1 MSDESTPAAP
11 QPQAIFQPIFKGTG
25 NPPPADAEQL
35 PIETLPD
42 PPTWR
47 QTDRRKQ
54 ERGATFQA
62 EPNEIELVNAALYLR
77 RPLLVT
83 GKPGTG
89 KTSLAYPIA
98 RELDLGEVLYWPIT
112 TRTTLKDGLYLY
124 DAIARL
130 QDSTEKERSS
140 DQRFENIGKYIRLGP
155 LGTALLPSPRPRIL
169 IVDEIDK
176 SDIDLPND
184 LLYVFEEGAFE
195 IPELVR
201 IEDVKDVVDVR
212 TAYKDETEFTF
223 NYRPSA
229 GDDNSSEPAS
239 ADDETDDGLVIVN
252 GKTRIKKGRIAC
264 TQFPLMILTS
274 NGERDFPPPFLRRCV
289 RLTMQEPDEKRLTDI
304 VKAHLRQEDN
314 GKALIEQSEKQI
326 AALVERFLKKRGES
340 ASKGD
345 LATDQLL
352 NAIYLITRERKPNIS
367 TDVNTRGDLIDR
379 LWKHLSSSE
388 DQLSDNQRRS

>member
-1 MSDESTPAAP
+1 MSDE
-11 QPQAIFQPIFKGTG
+11 QANQRDIFQPIFKGSGT
-25 NPPPADAEQL
+25 PPAEQVEESPTDAL
-35 PIETLPD
+35 PA

-47 QTDRRKQ
+47 RSDRRKQ

-62 EPNEIELVNAALYLR
+62 EPNEIELVNAALFLR

-89 KTSLAYPIA
+89 KTSLAYAIA

-130 QDSTEKERSS
+130 QDSTEEERRG
-140 DQRFENIGKYIRLGP
+140 DNRFDNIGKYIRLGP
-155 LGTALLPSPRPRIL
+155 LGTALLPSKKPRIL

-201 IEDVKDVVDVR
+201 IEDVKDAVEVR
-212 TAYKDETEFTF
+212 TAYKDPDEWTF
-223 NYRPSA
+223 
-229 GDDNSSEPAS
+229 
-239 ADDETDDGLVIVN
+239 DDGQAVTN
-252 GKTRIKKGRIAC
+252 GKYTVPKGRIAS
-264 TQFPLMILTS
+264 TEFPLMILTS
-274 NGERDFPPPFLRRCV
+274 NGERDFPPPFLRRCI
-289 RLTMQEPDEKRLTDI
+289 RLTMQEPDDQRLTKI
-304 VKAHLRQEDN
+304 VEAHLRQEDN
-314 GKALIEQSEKQI
+314 GEALITDARQQI
-326 AALVERFLKKRGES
+326 DDLVKRFVSKRS
-340 ASKGD
+340 NYSKGD

-352 NAIYLITRERKPNIS
+352 NAIYLITRERKPNIN
-367 TDVNTRGDLIDR
+367 TEVNEPGDLIDR

-388 DQLSDNQRRS
+388 DQLSDNQRKN

>member
-1 MSDESTPAAP
+1 MSSDPSSDV
-11 QPQAIFQPIFKGTG
+11 QPTREIFQPIFKGSG
-25 NPPPADAEQL
+25 EPNPQAIAD
-35 PIETLPD
+35 LPD

-47 QTDRRKQ
+47 RADRRKQ
-54 ERGATFQA
+54 ERGETFQV
-62 EPNEIELVNAALYLR
+62 EPNEIEMVNVALYLR

-89 KTSLAYPIA
+89 KTSLAYAIA

-130 QDSTEKERSS
+130 QDSTDKERSS
-140 DQRFENIGKYIRLGP
+140 EQRFDNIGKYLRLGP
-155 LGTALLPSPRPRIL
+155 LGTALLPSEKPRIL

-201 IEDVKDVVDVR
+201 IEDIKSEVEVR
-212 TAYKDETEFTF
+212 TAYKDANESTF
-223 NYRPSA
+223 GA
-229 GDDNSSEPAS
+229 KQ
-239 ADDETDDGLVIVN
+239 DDEQGDKQDDKQTVIN
-252 GKTRIKKGRIAC
+252 GKTKILKGKITC

-289 RLTMQEPDEKRLTDI
+289 RLTMAEPSEQRLTDI
-304 VKAHLRQEDN
+304 VKAHLRQEEN
-314 GKALIEQSEKQI
+314 GEALIAQSEQQI
-326 AALVERFLKKRGES
+326 TDLVKRFVGKRGDR
-340 ASKGD
+340 SKGD

-352 NAIYLITRERKPNIS
+352 NAIYLITRERKLNIS
-367 TDVNTRGDLIDR
+367 TEVSTPGDFIDR

-388 DQLSDNQRRS
+388 DQRSDSRPKS

>member
-1 MSDESTPAAP
+1 MSDEQTPAASEKRP
-11 QPQAIFQPIFKGTG
+11 TFKPIFQGTG
-25 NPPPADAEQL
+25 TPPAEGADSPLKDL
-35 PIETLPD
+35 PA

-47 QTDRRKQ
+47 RADRRKQ

-62 EPNEIELVNAALYLR
+62 EDNEIELVNAALFLR

-83 GKPGTG
+83 GKPGVG
-89 KTSLAYPIA
+89 KTSLAYAIA

-130 QDSTEKERSS
+130 QDSTEAERSGPN
-140 DQRFENIGKYIRLGP
+140 RFDNMGKYIRLGP
-155 LGTALLPSPRPRIL
+155 LGTALLPSDKPRIL

-201 IEDVKDVVDVR
+201 IEDVKDEVEVR
-212 TAYKDETEFTF
+212 TAYRDETEFTF
-223 NYRPSA
+223 
-229 GDDNSSEPAS
+229 
-239 ADDETDDGLVIVN
+239 DDGEVVRE
-252 GKTRIKKGRIAC
+252 GKTRVPKGRIAC

-274 NGERDFPPPFLRRCV
+274 NGERDFPPPFLRRCI
-289 RLTMQEPDEKRLTDI
+289 RLTMQEPDEQRLTDI
-304 VKAHLRQEDN
+304 VKAHLRQEKN
-314 GKALIEQSEKQI
+314 GEALIDQSEQQI
-326 AALVERFLKKRGES
+326 SALVKRFIQKRGNT
-340 ASKGD
+340 SKGD

-352 NAIYLITRERKPNIS
+352 NAIYLITRERKPNVS
-367 TDVNTRGDLIDR
+367 TEVESPGDLIDR

-388 DQLSDNQRRS
+388 DQLSDSRRRS

>member
-1 MSDESTPAAP
+1 MSDEQTPESSP
-11 QPQAIFQPIFKGTG
+11 KQLIFNPIFKGG
-25 NPPPADAEQL
+25 KSDDAVGSPLEKLPA
-35 PIETLPD
+35 

-47 QTDRRKQ
+47 RADRRKQ

-62 EPNEIELVNAALYLR
+62 EDNEIELVNAALFLR

-83 GKPGTG
+83 GKPGVG
-89 KTSLAYPIA
+89 KTSLAYAIA

-130 QDSTEKERSS
+130 QDSTEAERSGPN
-140 DQRFENIGKYIRLGP
+140 RFDNIGKYIRLGP
-155 LGTALLPSPRPRIL
+155 LGTALLPSDKPRIL

-201 IEDVKDVVDVR
+201 IEDVKNEVEVR
-212 TAYKDETEFTF
+212 TAYRDETEFTF
-223 NYRPSA
+223 
-229 GDDNSSEPAS
+229 
-239 ADDETDDGLVIVN
+239 DDGAVVKK
-252 GKTRIKKGRIAC
+252 GKTKVPKGRVAC

-274 NGERDFPPPFLRRCV
+274 NGERDFPPPFLRRCI
-289 RLTMQEPDEKRLTDI
+289 RLTMQEPDEQRLTQI
-304 VKAHLRQEDN
+304 VEAHLRQEEN
-314 GKALIEQSEKQI
+314 GATLIDESREQI
-326 AALVERFLKKRGES
+326 DDLVKRFVKKRGNS
-340 ASKGD
+340 VNKGD

-352 NAIYLITRERKPNIS
+352 NAIYLITRERKPNMS
-367 TDVNTRGDLIDR
+367 TEVESPDDLFER
-379 LWKHLSSSE
+379 LWKPLSSSE
-388 DQLSDNQRRS
+388 DQLSDSRPGN